1 MSGALAQGRAVVAR
15 LTPGRGAVL
24 AARHD
29 ALVPGFAESLT
40 EWASGRHYARPG
52 PDLRTRQLCTVAAPR
67 VRGGQTG
74 RQLRVNVDLAPAS
87 GATRGEVIEAIWQ
100 MAVHGGPRRPAG
112 GDHRA
117 ERGAGSLCGSGWGR
131 RCQRARSATRS
142 RMKASP
148 ASNSL
153 TSRYSSGWWAWAMSP
168 GPQTTAE

>member
-29 ALVPGFAESLT
+29 ALVPGVAESLT
-40 EWASGRHYARPG
+40 EWASGRHHARPG

-100 MAVHGGPRRPAG
+100 MAVHGGPPAAINGLNVAQAVFADLDGVGDVSAPGRPP
-112 GDHRA
+112 DRA
-117 ERGAGSLCGSGWGR
+117 
-131 RCQRARSATRS
+131 
-142 RMKASP
+142 
-148 ASNSL
+148 
-153 TSRYSSGWWAWAMSP
+153 
-168 GPQTTAE
+168 